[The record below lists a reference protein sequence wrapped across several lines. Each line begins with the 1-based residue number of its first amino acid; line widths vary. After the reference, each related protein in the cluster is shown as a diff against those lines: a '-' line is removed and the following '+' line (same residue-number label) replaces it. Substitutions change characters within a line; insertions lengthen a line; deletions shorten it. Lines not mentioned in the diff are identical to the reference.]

1 MRSFRSIAVDL
12 GAESCRVSLGE
23 WDGSTVRLRLIH
35 RYPNGPVERDGRIRW
50 DLDRL
55 LTGLDEGLRLAAE
68 HVGSAPI
75 DSIGVDGWAV
85 DYVRLDSAGKP
96 LGPPFCYRD
105 RRTETIM
112 PDVWKLMAPDS
123 APGDVEA
130 GKAALYH
137 LTGIQLIRLNTLY
150 QLYADR
156 REGLA
161 PGVQWLNIPEYCLHR
176 LGGRAVAE
184 YSNATHTQ
192 LVNVRTRD
200 WCDEVFAKVGLD
212 RSAAAPIV
220 PTGTPVGRLT
230 GPLAS
235 LPALGGAELIAPACH
250 DTGAA
255 VAAIPDSGPDSAF
268 LSSGTWSL
276 VGAVLNEPC
285 TSDAALRV
293 NFTNEGGVGGRLRFL
308 KNVNGMWLIE
318 ECLRQWNAEGV
329 AAGGRKLTAADLVAG
344 CQDRPQTDATFFVD
358 EPDLLLPGRMPE
370 RINRLLEQTGHTPI
384 AAGSEQPAAM
394 AHCIFLSLAKR
405 YAELLRALEE
415 VTGRHIRK
423 LYVVG
428 GGSQNQYLNRLI
440 EQQTGYQVIRGA
452 VEGSTV
458 GNLAIQFATLES
470 GGGPATPEA
479 VALWASRFLAAES
492 EAKAKTTG

>member
-1 MRSFRSIAVDL
+1 M
-12 GAESCRVSLGE
+12 
-23 WDGSTVRLRLIH
+23 
-35 RYPNGPVERDGRIRW
+35 
-50 DLDRL
+50 
-55 LTGLDEGLRLAAE
+55 
-68 HVGSAPI
+68 
-75 DSIGVDGWAV
+75 
-85 DYVRLDSAGKP
+85 
-96 LGPPFCYRD
+96 
-105 RRTETIM
+105 
-112 PDVWKLMAPDS
+112 
-123 APGDVEA
+123 
-130 GKAALYH
+130 
-137 LTGIQLIRLNTLY
+137 IRLNTLY

-156 REGLA
+156 CEGVT
-161 PGVQWLNIPEYCLHR
+161 PGVRWLNVPEYCLHR

-200 WCDEVFAKVGLD
+200 WCDEIFAKVGLD

-220 PTGTPVGRLT
+220 PPGTPVGQLT
-230 GPLAS
+230 GPLSS
-235 LPALGGAELIAPACH
+235 LPALRGAQLIAPACH

-255 VAAIPDSGPDSAF
+255 VAAIPDSGSDTAF
-268 LSSGTWSL
+268 VSSGTWSL

-293 NFTNEGGVGGRLRFL
+293 NFTNEGGVGGRIRFL
-308 KNVNGMWLIE
+308 KNINGMWLIE
-318 ECLRQWNAEGV
+318 ECLRQWNATAIAG
-329 AAGGRKLTAADLVAG
+329 GGRKLTAADLVAG

-358 EPDLLLPGRMPE
+358 EPDLLLPGHMPE
-370 RINRLLEQTGHTPI
+370 RINRLLEQTGQAPI
-384 AAGSEQPAAM
+384 REGPEQPAAM

-415 VTGRHIRK
+415 VTDRHIRK

-470 GGGPATPEA
+470 GGGPATPETVA
-479 VALWASRFLAAES
+479 VWASRFLEAENKAR
-492 EAKAKTTG
+492 AKAQG